1 MIVSLANLGS
11 FRRSRRAR
19 ATLPAPPPSLPVT
32 AWAQS
37 FLGFTPDTLQA
48 QILDS
53 PAHRLILL
61 CSRQF
66 GKSTLAAIKA
76 LHFALAHP
84 AATILVVSPTLR
96 RSAEWLRLVKNFFS
110 ILAGPATGN
119 AVSAETSARVPMTM
133 DFRFPPCNHYS
144 EPRTDPPQPADT
156 SHGTAPSAALSCT
169 LSPCAPR
176 PGTDTSVPPHS
187 PCNPSTDRSGGRRC
201 LS

>member
-19 ATLPAPPPSLPVT
+19 AALPAPPPSLPVS

-119 AVSAETSARVPMTM
+119 ALSAETSARVPMTM

-187 PCNPSTDRSGGRRC
+187 PCNPSPDRSGGRRC